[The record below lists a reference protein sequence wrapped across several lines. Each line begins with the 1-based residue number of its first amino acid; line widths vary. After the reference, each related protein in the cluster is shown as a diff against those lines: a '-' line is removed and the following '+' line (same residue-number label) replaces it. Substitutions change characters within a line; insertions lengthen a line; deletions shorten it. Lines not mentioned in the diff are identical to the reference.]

1 MRGAMG
7 YGVCTFVA
15 AWLFGAFVAFTIRSG
30 ERMESSVG
38 NSGFIDGVVDGLT
51 HPGKCKY
58 RSS

>member
-1 MRGAMG
+1 MG